1 MQTGKVAQIKDKNML
16 QLLAISNAFSST
28 DCVEYSQFVVKKI
41 YKDFLMPGNFGG
53 REKQRSSRRLKIDKC
68 YLDLQF

>member
-1 MQTGKVAQIKDKNML
+1 MHTGRVAQIKHKNTL
-16 QLLAISNAFSST
+16 QLLAISNAFRST
-28 DCVEYSQFVVKKI
+28 DCVEFSQFVLKKI

-53 REKQRSSRRLKIDKC
+53 REKQRSYRRLKIDKC